1 MRIAIIGIRGLP
13 PRYGGSETMVEE
25 LGSRLAAAGHEVIAY
40 CRYHNAK
47 DSEELHSSYRGIRL
61 IHLPSINT
69 KNLDTITHSFLA
81 CWHIG
86 LRNTAD
92 VVFVLNPGHAVLLP
106 ILKLFGK
113 KFLVQIDGMDW
124 TRKKWNPRVRRMFRW
139 SMNLVNH
146 WSKEVL
152 TDNPTMLDWYRKTY
166 HREIHIL
173 PHGANTP
180 EREGTAELA
189 KHGLEPNGYY
199 LFIGRLIPEKGVHYL
214 IDAYCNVDTQKP
226 LVIVGGSEYTTE
238 YVHRLQE
245 CGDDRVR
252 FLGYIYGEGSRQ
264 LISNCYVYVQPSEV
278 EGTSPVLLTAMGY
291 GKCVVVNGI
300 PENLYTIGDAGLHFD
315 MNSVDDLAE
324 KIQMLDGKPELVA
337 SYGER
342 ARSRVIEHFNWD
354 RIAEDTLEI
363 FKSL

>member
-25 LGSRLAAAGHEVIAY
+25 LGNRLARAGHEVIAY
-40 CRYHNAK
+40 CRHHNIN
-47 DSEELHSSYRGIRL
+47 DGEEFHDLYKGIRL

-92 VVFVLNPGHAVLLP
+92 VVFILNPGHAVLLP

-113 KFLVQIDGMDW
+113 KYLVQIDGMDW
-124 TRKKWNPRVRRMFRW
+124 TRKKWNPLVQRMFRW
-139 SMNLVNH
+139 SMNLVNR

-152 TDNPTMLDWYRKTY
+152 TDNPTMLDWYRNTY
-166 HREIHIL
+166 HRDIHIL
-173 PHGANTP
+173 PHGANAP
-180 EREGTAELA
+180 EREGTEELA
-189 KHGLEPNGYY
+189 RHGLEPNRYY
-199 LFIGRLIPEKGVHYL
+199 LFVGRLIPEKGIHYL
-214 IDAYCNVDTQKP
+214 IDAYCSVETDKP
-226 LVIVGGSEYTTE
+226 LVIVGGSEYTTQ
-238 YVHRLQE
+238 YVQKLHE

-252 FLGYIYGEGSRQ
+252 FLGYIYGKGSRQ

-300 PENLYTIGDAGLHFD
+300 PENLYTIGDAGIPFD
-315 MNSVDDLAE
+315 MNSADDLAR
-324 KIQMLDGKPELVA
+324 KLQMLDEKPEMVA

-342 ARSRVIEHFNWD
+342 ARARVIEHFNWD
-354 RIAEDTLEI
+354 RITEDTLEI
-363 FKSL
+363 FKKL